1 MKDSSENSHQRL
13 LDTFEERWREAPGPD
28 VREFLRENGHEP
40 EEFFASDPMLMTE
53 LLQIDVEL
61 RIRRGLFF
69 DHQPLVV
76 HYAKEFSF
84 LSQACLTDLARE
96 EFCLGLRLRS
106 VRYEVSQIHTVLPFL
121 SSEDREQLL
130 SAIRDE
136 SKSLSEAA
144 PPANSPECGTQIGRY
159 RILRRLG
166 EGGMGV
172 VYEAEQEEDVR
183 RRVALK
189 IIQTRIQSEE
199 ILRRFNQERQALAM
213 MDHEHIARVLDAGIS
228 STGQSYF
235 VMELVDGQ
243 PITQFCD
250 QHRLTIAE
258 RLQLFIQT
266 CDAIQHAHQKGI
278 VHRDIKPGNVLVTR
292 RDQGPHVKVIDFG
305 VAKAIQPDLQ
315 LIPETLETGLGRLVG
330 TLQYMSPEQA
340 GTASD
345 IDVRSDVYSLGILL
359 YELLTG
365 ATPIGAQ
372 EVRERTIEQLLSIIR
387 NEDPPRPSIRLSSES
402 PQATTVSGLRRSDV
416 RHLRTELRGDLDW
429 VVMRAIEKERNRR
442 YGSAAQFSEDVQRY
456 LDGQAVVARPPSVS
470 YKLRKL
476 IGRNRA
482 IVAATVTVVA
492 VLIAATTIST
502 SLMLQAQAAVRKAD
516 KESKLRDAAEKQII
530 TEQQTAIRERDVARE
545 QALLA
550 LKTLTSV
557 IREQQSLLK
566 NLPKAAEVRRNL
578 INLALAGL
586 KEVSV
591 EHAGT
596 METSRSTL
604 QGLLELGDL
613 VMELGPEKPS
623 SSPIESSSQSA
634 LQLAEQSFR
643 RAADLARSIANVRP
657 SPEAFRDIAVAEVQT
672 ANACYRQGRYDEAE
686 ALCMAALQRV
696 RSITNVPPISESVRS
711 VIFSCHERLGDI
723 ASRRGKL
730 DAAQQ
735 HFQKMKELIGN
746 EQSPGQVRALS
757 LIFERLGT
765 AALDL
770 RQHRIA
776 EESFS
781 QCVDIRRKL
790 LKEQPTGLIER
801 RDLAIALSKFS
812 DALIQRDRLNESL
825 VAAEESLRLR
835 NELKAD
841 NPGEQSEADLA
852 AAHISLAHI
861 LREMGRYEDSVLQ
874 GVEAEKIYARLR
886 AEDPRNVDYTRNQSI
901 AILVQ
906 CKGKELQ
913 GYPIDAVDL
922 ATRCQKLRGELLAQM
937 PHLLQQVMDF
947 VKGQEDLSRLR
958 MIQGKYPEAQ
968 SEIQRGLDAMQV
980 YLKEHPTDQQALDNL
995 AIVKWN
1001 FDGCQMAALA
1011 IGPWQGVLNAPK
1023 EKLPQLLSVRCTLL
1037 VPLQRTEELAQT
1049 ARHLL
1054 TVEGIDAW
1062 MVYDAARAL
1071 AACSLLELG
1080 WDGIRGVQPGPGSQ
1094 AATAE
1099 QQQRSNSFRDE
1110 AWKAFQRAYN
1120 AGFSE
1125 FDMAWGD
1132 TAFATLRTMPEF
1144 RRFCGRE
1151 KAQSENGPNP

>member
-1 MKDSSENSHQRL
+1 MLDPSENSNQNL
-13 LDTFEERWREAPGPD
+13 LDTFEEKWRDTPGPD
-28 VREFLRENGHEP
+28 VRDFLRANDLSP
-40 EEFFASDPMLMTE
+40 EAFFSSDPTLMAE

-69 DHQPLVV
+69 DDEPLVT
-76 HYAKEFSF
+76 HYAKEFPF
-84 LSQACLTDLARE
+84 LSQAYLTDIAKE
-96 EFCLGLRLRS
+96 EFCLGIRLRS
-106 VRYEVSQIHTVLPFL
+106 DRYELCQIHSMLSFL
-121 SSEDREQLL
+121 SSQDREQIL
-130 SAIRDE
+130 SATRNE
-136 SKSLSEAA
+136 NHSGSEVVPSAT
-144 PPANSPECGTQIGRY
+144 SPECGTQIGRY

-172 VYEAEQEEDVR
+172 VYEAEQQEDVR

-189 IIQTRIQSEE
+189 IIQARIQSEE

-258 RLQLFIQT
+258 RLQLFVQT

-292 RDQGPHVKVIDFG
+292 REQGPHVKVIDFG
-305 VAKAIQPDLQ
+305 VAKAIQPDLR
-315 LIPETLETGLGRLVG
+315 LIPETLETGFGKLVG

-345 IDVRSDVYSLGILL
+345 VDVRSDVYSLGILL

-365 ATPIGAQ
+365 VTPIGAQ

-387 NEDPPRPSIRLSSES
+387 NEDPPRPSVRLSAES
-402 PQATTVSGLRRSDV
+402 PQAATVSGLRRSDV

-429 VVMRAIEKERNRR
+429 VVMKAIEKERDRR
-442 YGSAAQFSEDVQRY
+442 YGSAAQLSEDVQRY

-476 IGRNRA
+476 IGRNRVIA
-482 IVAATVTVVA
+482 AATVAVVA
-492 VLIAATTIST
+492 VLITTTTIST
-502 SLMLQAQAAVRKAD
+502 ALMFQAQAAVRKAD
-516 KESKLRDAAEKQII
+516 SESKLRDAAEKQTIA
-530 TEQQTAIRERDVARE
+530 EQQTALRERDIARD

-550 LKTLTSV
+550 LRVLSSV

-566 NLPKAAEVRRNL
+566 NLPNAAEVRRKL

-586 KEVSV
+586 KEVSI

-596 METSRSTL
+596 LETSRSTL
-604 QGLLELGDL
+604 QALLELGEL
-613 VMELGPEKPS
+613 VMELGQDPDPS
-623 SSPIESSSQSA
+623 SPAGSSSQST

-643 RAADLARSIANVRP
+643 RALGLAHSIADVQP
-657 SPEAFRDIAVAEVQT
+657 SPRSFRDIAVAEVQT

-686 ALCMAALQRV
+686 VLCLAALQRAT
-696 RSITNVPPISESVRS
+696 SIEHIPAISESAKSIMS
-711 VIFSCHERLGDI
+711 VCYERLGDI

-730 DAAQQ
+730 EEARQ
-735 HFQKMKELIGN
+735 HFQKVEDLRGSGDSTA
-746 EQSPGQVRALS
+746 ERRALS
-757 LIFERLGT
+757 IVLERQGSN
-765 AALDL
+765 ALNM
-770 RQHRIA
+770 REYRVA
-776 EESFS
+776 EDRFS
-781 QCVDIRRKL
+781 QCVDIRRQL
-790 LKEQPTGLIER
+790 LKKQPKGLTER
-801 RDLAIALSKFS
+801 RDLAVALSLLS

-825 VAAEESLRLR
+825 AAVEESLRLK

-841 NPGEQSEADLA
+841 SPGEQAESDLA
-852 AAHISLAHI
+852 AAHIAVAHI
-861 LREMGRYEDSVLQ
+861 LRQVGRYEDSVLQ
-874 GVEAEKIYARLR
+874 GIEAEKIYTNLR
-886 AEDPRNVDYTRNQSI
+886 KRDRRNVDYIRNQDR

-906 CKGKELQ
+906 CHGKELQ
-913 GYPIDAVDL
+913 GNLNDAVDL
-922 ATRCQKLRGELLAQM
+922 ATRCQTLRAELLAQM
-937 PHLLQQVMDF
+937 PHEYQQVMDF

-968 SEIQRGLDAMQV
+968 NELQRSLEAMQV
-980 YLKEHPTDQQALDNL
+980 YLTQHSTDQKALDNL
-995 AIVKWN
+995 TIVKWN
-1001 FDGCQMAALA
+1001 SDGCQMATLA
-1011 IGPWQGVLNAPK
+1011 IGPWQDVLNAPK

-1037 VPLQRTEELAQT
+1037 VPLQRQEELAQT

-1054 TVEGIDAW
+1054 TIEGTDAW

-1071 AACSLLELG
+1071 TACSLLELG
-1080 WDGIRGVQPGPGSQ
+1080 WDGIRGIPPEPGPQVAS
-1094 AATAE
+1094 AE
-1099 QQQRSNSFRDE
+1099 QLNRSNALRDE
-1110 AWKAFQRAYN
+1110 AFHVFQRACN
-1120 AGFSE
+1120 AGFSD
-1125 FDMAWGD
+1125 FDIAWEEK
-1132 TAFATLRTMPEF
+1132 AFATLQTIPEF
-1144 RRFCGRE
+1144 RKLCGRE
-1151 KAQSENGPNP
+1151 